1 MTTLTIDIGT
11 TSTKLILF
19 DHNLNQLALVKKD
32 YQTTLSDGGF
42 AEQDPEQ
49 IFTAIHTGLEE
60 VLTDQSLTISE
71 IVFSSAMH
79 SLLGID
85 PAGNPLTPL
94 IIWSDNRADKQIDH
108 FKQQPEAMKF
118 FAKTGTPIHPMSP
131 FAKLLWFKEE
141 SNLTGHVAKWIGIK
155 EFIWYRLTGRYQVD
169 FSIASA
175 TGLFNS
181 ERLDWDDAILTRVGL
196 TRSQLSEPV
205 DVTYSCPV
213 ENDFLLKINGI
224 DRETTLVI
232 GGSDGCLANL
242 ASVVTGDQIA
252 NLTIGTS
259 GAIRLT
265 TDVRVI
271 DPEGRLFCYYLR
283 PGEWVLGGA
292 VNNGGNVL
300 TWLDQLLFEKSG
312 RLFEVLET
320 IDFDGGNDLLFL
332 PHIHGERAPFWNS
345 HLTGEWIGLT
355 AADQKEDLIE
365 VATEGI
371 LFNLYDVFN
380 LLSESTGRIEALT
393 VSGGFFQNE
402 KIIQLV
408 ANLFGL
414 PIHLNQ
420 TIEQSSLGAA
430 MLVHYPEVVDRTT
443 LKRTYYPVDQ
453 QHEYYQKKYQKYQQV
468 LQKKD
473 ND

>member
-19 DHNLNQLALVKKD
+19 DRNLNQLALVKKD

-49 IFTAIHTGLEE
+49 IFTAIHTGIEE
-60 VLTDQSLTISE
+60 ILTDQSVTISE

-79 SLLGID
+79 SLLGLD
-85 PAGNPLTPL
+85 HAGNPLTPL
-94 IIWSDNRADKQIDH
+94 MIWSDNRALKQMDH
-108 FKQQPEAMKF
+108 FKQQPEAQEF

-141 SNLTGHVAKWIGIK
+141 SNLIGDVARWIGIK
-155 EFIWYRLTGRYQVD
+155 EFVWYRLTDCYQVD

-181 ERLDWDDAILTRVGL
+181 ERFDWDNAILTKVGL
-196 TRSQLSEPV
+196 TRSQLSKPV

-242 ASVVTGDQIA
+242 ASVEAGNQVA

-265 TDVRVI
+265 TNERVI
-271 DPEGRLFCYYLR
+271 DSEGRLFCYYLR

-300 TWLDQLLFEKSG
+300 AWLDQLLFEKSG

-320 IDFDGGNDLLFL
+320 IDFEGGNDLLFI
-332 PHIHGERAPFWNS
+332 PHIHGERAPFWDS

-355 AADQKEDLIE
+355 ATDQKEDLIE
-365 VATEGI
+365 VAIEGV

-380 LLSESTGRIEALT
+380 LLNESAGRIEALT

-414 PIHLNQ
+414 PIYLNQ
-420 TIEQSSLGAA
+420 TVEQSSFGAA
-430 MLVHYPEVVDRTT
+430 MLVHHRNAADRST
-443 LKRTYYPVDQ
+443 LKTTYYPIDQ
-453 QHEYYQKKYQKYQQV
+453 RHEYYQKKYRKYQQV
-468 LQKKD
+468 LEKK
-473 ND
+473 